1 MSNGVKHN
9 ILFVDDDADFLL
21 TLRDLYGMM
30 SEHSWEI
37 FTATSANKALEVLDA
52 HRIDLVV
59 VDVNMPVIDGIQFI
73 GMLQRRHP
81 KLKRAVLTGL
91 ASAEKRTAALANG
104 ADLFIEKASSPEGY
118 RSIFAMLG
126 ELLQWVP
133 REGFQGVL
141 RKVGLNDVIQMECL
155 ARNSSVLE
163 IYNEH
168 VLGRIFIQD
177 GQLIHAVGGDLTGEH
192 ALYKL
197 LSLPGGSFELAQ
209 FEHPAEKTLSGSWEM
224 LLMEAARVRDENA
237 AQQASGKPD
246 EVDPQTLI
254 VSATSNTSSHL
265 EETLVCTR
273 TGDTL
278 FDAAPEEAE
287 ARVAWLQFVEQQA
300 AELSRVLPL
309 GSFDRLETQTSEGRV
324 LSVSRGGKLVFVRV
338 STALGSK

>member
-1 MSNGVKHN
+1 MSNAPKHH

-37 FTATSANKALEVLDA
+37 FTATSANKALEILDTE
-52 HRIDLVV
+52 RIDLVV
-59 VDVNMPVIDGIQFI
+59 ADVNMPVIDGIQFI

-91 ASAEKRTAALANG
+91 ATQEKRNAALANG

-118 RSIFAMLG
+118 KSIFAMLG

-168 VLGRIFIQD
+168 VLGRIYIQD

-209 FEHPAEKTLSGSWEM
+209 FEHPAERTLNGSWEM
-224 LLMEAARVRDENA
+224 LLMEAARVRDEGA
-237 AQQASGKPD
+237 AQNAEKKDG
-246 EVDPQTLI
+246 VDPQTLQ
-254 VSATSNTSSHL
+254 VSATNNTSSHL

-273 TGDTL
+273 TGETL
-278 FDAAPEEAE
+278 FDASPEEAE
-287 ARVAWLQFVEQQA
+287 ARVVWLQFVEQQA
-300 AELSRVLPL
+300 AELSKVLPL
-309 GSFDRLETQTSEGRV
+309 GSFDRLETQLAEGRV

-338 STALGSK
+338 STTLGSK

>member
-1 MSNGVKHN
+1 MSNGAKHN

-21 TLRDLYGMM
+21 TLRDLYEMM
-30 SEHSWEI
+30 SEHSWQI
-37 FTATSANKALEVLDA
+37 FSATSANQALEILDI

-91 ASAEKRTAALANG
+91 ASPEKRTAALANG

-126 ELLQWVP
+126 ELLQWMP

-168 VLGRIFIQD
+168 VLGRIYIQD
-177 GQLIHAVGGDLTGEH
+177 GQLIHAIGGDLTGEH

-209 FEHPAEKTLSGSWEM
+209 FEHPPEKTLNGSWEM
-224 LLMEAARVRDENA
+224 LLMEAARLRDENA
-237 AQQASGKPD
+237 AQGSGKPD

-254 VSATSNTSSHL
+254 VPVSATTSSHL
-265 EETLVCTR
+265 EETVVCTR

-287 ARVAWLQFVEQQA
+287 ARVAWLQAVEQQA
-300 AELSRVLPL
+300 AELSKVLPL
-309 GSFDRLETQTSEGRV
+309 GSFDRLETQLAEGRI
-324 LSVSRGGKLVFVRV
+324 LSVSRGGKLIYVRV
-338 STALGSK
+338 STALGNK

>member
-1 MSNGVKHN
+1 MSNGAKHH

-21 TLRDLYGMM
+21 TLRDLYEMM
-30 SEHSWEI
+30 SEHSWQI
-37 FTATSANKALEVLDA
+37 FTATSANQALEILNA
-52 HRIDLVV
+52 ERIDLVV

-91 ASAEKRTAALANG
+91 ASPEKRAAALANG
-104 ADLFIEKASSPEGY
+104 ADLFIEKAASPEGY

-126 ELLQWVP
+126 ELLQWMP

-155 ARNSSVLE
+155 ARNSSILE

-168 VLGRIFIQD
+168 VLGRIYIQD
-177 GQLIHAVGGDLTGEH
+177 GQLIHAIGGDLKGEH

-209 FEHPAEKTLSGSWEM
+209 FEHPPEKTLSGAWEM
-224 LLMEAARVRDENA
+224 LLMEAARVRDESA
-237 AQQASGKPD
+237 AQQSTGKPD

-254 VSATSNTSSHL
+254 VPITGNTSSHL

-278 FDAAPEEAE
+278 FDAAPEAAE
-287 ARVAWLQFVEQQA
+287 ARVAWLQAVEQQA

-309 GSFDRLETQTSEGRV
+309 GSFDRLETQLAEGRV

-338 STALGSK
+338 TISPGNK

>member
-1 MSNGVKHN
+1 MSNGHKHN

-21 TLRDLYGMM
+21 TLRDLYEMM
-30 SEHSWEI
+30 SEHSWQI
-37 FTATSANKALEVLDA
+37 FSATSANQALEILDIQ
-52 HRIDLVV
+52 RIDLVV

-91 ASAEKRTAALANG
+91 ASPEKRTAALANG

-126 ELLQWVP
+126 ELLQWMP

-168 VLGRIFIQD
+168 VLGRIYIQD
-177 GQLIHAVGGDLTGEH
+177 GQLIHAIGGDLKGEP

-209 FEHPAEKTLSGSWEM
+209 FEHPPEKTLGGSWEM

-237 AQQASGKPD
+237 ALGAGKPD

-309 GSFDRLETQTSEGRV
+309 GSFDRLETQLAEGRV
-324 LSVSRGGKLVFVRV
+324 LSVSRGGKLIFVRV
-338 STALGSK
+338 STSLGSK